1 MSPVRFLRELIVVL
15 VCAGC
20 AIWGVTRWLVRPFI
34 VSGPSMQPT
43 LDDGDRVL
51 VDLTAL
57 SHRLPRPGEIVVL
70 FGPDDM
76 DLVKRVASEPYP
88 GNAPYPA
95 AAIAA
100 DSQLEPSF
108 IVLGDN
114 PAESLDSRAFGRIPK
129 HRIRGRVF
137 WRYWPLA
144 RLGSIE

>member
-1 MSPVRFLRELIVVL
+1 MSPVRFLRDLIVVL
-15 VCAGC
+15 VCAGG

-43 LDDGDRVL
+43 LHDGDRVL
-51 VDLTAL
+51 VDLRL
-57 SHRLPRPGEIVVL
+57 LKQRLPSPGDIVVL
-70 FGPDDM
+70 LGPGDV
-76 DLVKRVASEPYP
+76 DLVKRIAREPYP

-114 PAESLDSRAFGRIPK
+114 PAESLDSRAFGRIPR
-129 HRIRGRVF
+129 HRIQGRVF
-137 WRYWPLA
+137 WRYWPVT